1 MKKVF
6 FAVLAA
12 LVMSLGLTSCSSSP
26 ENQMIGIMEDMLS
39 VIKDAKITSVD
50 DAKALVEK
58 LAPFKEKME
67 AASKEI
73 TKAYADKSPEELAEL
88 QASMKDLEKKAES
101 ITNEMS
107 KEGERL
113 EKEAEAAGVDL
124 SSLDLDLF

>member
-26 ENQMIGIMEDMLS
+26 EKQMIGIMEDMLS
-39 VIKDAKITSVD
+39 IIKDAKISSAD

-67 AASKEI
+67 NVSKEMV
-73 TKAYADKSPEELAEL
+73 KAYADKSPEEMADIQE
-88 QASMKDLEKKAES
+88 SMKDLEKKAEE
-101 ITNEMS
+101 ITNEMN

-124 SSLDLDLF
+124 SDLDLNVF

>member
-1 MKKVF
+1 
-6 FAVLAA
+6 
-12 LVMSLGLTSCSSSP
+12 
-26 ENQMIGIMEDMLS
+26 MIGIMEDMLS